1 MRLSTEAKVGML
13 ITLSFTLFIVIIG
26 TLAKININRSGYNI
40 TLYFTFLN
48 DLNEGAAVK
57 IGGGIKI
64 GEVREIRQSNE
75 KTEVILWID
84 NKYRLSRSTTFAIF
98 TTGLIGE
105 KYVNVIVPA
114 ISDNNGYLQDGD
126 VKYGMDPASFDK
138 MMQTFQSFLE
148 GKDGGEVLAEIFRNS
163 NSFVGNMNEIVEDNK
178 YDVKSSVVM
187 TKATI
192 ENLNRQTNLLMN
204 HLNTLGKNVADLSEQ
219 NKDDIN
225 ITLKNLSET
234 SKSLNDIT
242 YRLDKGKG
250 TIGRLLTD
258 EEIYN
263 NLRDASIYF
272 RDLAYDLKQD
282 PSRLF
287 FKSNR

>member
-13 ITLSFTLFIVIIG
+13 ITISFTVFIVLIG
-26 TLAKININRSGYNI
+26 ALAKININQSGYKI
-40 TLYFTFLN
+40 TLYFSFLN
-48 DLNEGAAVK
+48 DLQEGSAVK

-75 KTEVILWID
+75 KTEVVIWID

-105 KYVNVIVPA
+105 KYINVIVPA
-114 ISDNNGYLQDGD
+114 ISDNTGYLQEGD
-126 VKYGMDPASFDK
+126 VKYGIDPASFDK
-138 MMQTFQSFLE
+138 MMQTFQSFLQE
-148 GKDGGEVLAEIFRNS
+148 KDGGEILAEIFRNS
-163 NSFVGNMNEIVEDNK
+163 NSFVGNMNELVEDNK

-192 ENLNRQTNLLMN
+192 ENLNRQTDLLMN
-204 HLNTLGKNVADLSEQ
+204 HLNRLGKNVADLSEQ

-242 YRLDKGKG
+242 YRLDKGRG

-282 PSRLF
+282 PSKLF
-287 FKSNR
+287 FKTNR

>member
-1 MRLSTEAKVGML
+1 MRLSTEAKVGLL
-13 ITLSFTLFIVIIG
+13 ITISFTVFIILIG
-26 TLAKININRSGYNI
+26 TLAKININQSGYRI
-40 TLYFTFLN
+40 TLIFSFLN
-48 DLNEGAAVK
+48 DLHEGAAVK
-57 IGGGIKI
+57 IGGGIEI
-64 GEVREIRQSNE
+64 GEVRAIRQSND
-75 KTEVILWID
+75 KTEVELWID
-84 NKYRLSRSTTFAIF
+84 NKYHLSRATTFAIF
-98 TTGLIGE
+98 TTGIIGE
-105 KYVNVIVPA
+105 KYINVIVPA
-114 ISDNNGYLQDGD
+114 IADNEGYLQDGD
-126 VKYGMDPASFDK
+126 VKYGIDPASFDR
-138 MMQTFQSFLE
+138 MMQTFQSFLQD
-148 GKDGGEVLAEIFRNS
+148 KDGGEILAEIFQNS
-163 NSFVGNMNEIVEDNK
+163 NSFVGNMNELVEDNK

-192 ENLNRQTNLLMN
+192 ENLSHQTDLLMN
-204 HLNTLGKNVADLSEQ
+204 HLNRLGKNVADLSEQ

-242 YRLDKGKG
+242 YRLDKGRG

-282 PSRLF
+282 PSKLF
-287 FKSNR
+287 FKTNR

>member
-13 ITLSFTLFIVIIG
+13 ITLSFTIFIVLIG
-26 TLAKININRSGYNI
+26 LLAKINISQSGYRI

-48 DLNEGAAVK
+48 DLHTGAAVK

-64 GEVREIRQSNE
+64 GEVKEINQSNE
-75 KTEVILWID
+75 KTEVVLWID
-84 NKYRLSRSTTFAIF
+84 NKYKLSRSTTFAIF
-98 TTGLIGE
+98 TTGIIGE
-105 KYVNVIVPA
+105 KYINVIVPA
-114 ISDNNGYLQDGD
+114 VTNDEGYLQDGD
-126 VKYGMDPASFDK
+126 VKYGIDPASFDR
-138 MMQTFQSFLE
+138 MMQTFQSFLQD
-148 GKDGGEVLAEIFRNS
+148 KDGGEILAEIFQNS
-163 NSFVGNMNEIVEDNK
+163 NSFVGNMNELVEDNK

-192 ENLNRQTNLLMN
+192 ENLSRQTNLLMN

-234 SKSLNDIT
+234 SKALNDIT
-242 YRLDKGKG
+242 YRLDKGRG

-282 PSRLF
+282 PSKLF
-287 FKSNR
+287 FKTNR